1 MKPTNRRVRHSVLL
15 LGGARRSGQTTA
27 TQDHHLLRVHP
38 VPRARANILAV
49 AEHLLRQ
56 FGGATGK
63 AVPELSEDAA
73 LFLAGRQ
80 WAIDDLARRLA
91 RAVAINRGSL
101 ITAIDLGD

>member
-1 MKPTNRRVRHSVLL
+1 MKPTNRRVRQSVLL
-15 LGGARRSGQTTA
+15 PGRARRSGPTTA
-27 TQDHHLLRVHP
+27 APDHHLLRVHP
-38 VPRARANILAV
+38 VPHARADILAV

-56 FGGATGK
+56 FGGTTGQP
-63 AVPELSEDAA
+63 VPELSEDAA
-73 LFLAGRQ
+73 RFLAARR